1 MSFSYWNYKIFREL
15 DDDYEEY
22 FTIREV
28 HYSPDGEIMYWSEPI
43 PPGGDSVEDLSEDLQ
58 LMATALNSDVLDAS
72 ELNSKYLQ

>member
-1 MSFSYWNYKIFREL
+1 MNCSWWNYRV
-15 DDDYEEY
+15 
-22 FTIREV
+22 IRETDDELQEWFTLREV
-28 HYSPDGEIMYWSEPI
+28 YYSPDGEIMYWSEPI